1 MMMFRSAQYTD
12 ESNTLVRATTVA
24 GDVLNVPVDMANR
37 HYRDLLADGVAIEPH
52 VVQIIDPLA
61 IPLNRFQFFTLLK
74 QMGLNETKVDA
85 AIDAVERDENKRIE
99 HKERFRKSERYS
111 RNNALLNTLIK
122 VIGKTPQDI
131 DAAWNRAVKLK

>member
-131 DAAWNRAVKLK
+131 DAAWKRAVKLK